1 MSGLSGQSQ
10 DAWDTG
16 APTAPAGGGSAL
28 DAAALAQLTE
38 AVSRQTLRYADVE
51 GETIAQRQ
59 HIARLEEMLHQQVRT
74 FMNVIRSFRLYH
86 LLITTESNERL
97 RSHRCNLS
105 QLEQRVCIKQAEI
118 ATLLFTAHTAPST
131 MFAHAH
137 AYTLTFPDQRE
148 AWHV

>member
-16 APTAPAGGGSAL
+16 APTAPVGGGSAL

-59 HIARLEEMLHQQVRT
+59 HIARLEEMLHQQVCA
-74 FMNVIRSFRLYH
+74 FMNLIRSFLLYH

-97 RSHRCNLS
+97 PRHAV
-105 QLEQRVCIKQAEI
+105 QLV
-118 ATLLFTAHTAPST
+118 TT
-131 MFAHAH
+131 
-137 AYTLTFPDQRE
+137 
-148 AWHV
+148 